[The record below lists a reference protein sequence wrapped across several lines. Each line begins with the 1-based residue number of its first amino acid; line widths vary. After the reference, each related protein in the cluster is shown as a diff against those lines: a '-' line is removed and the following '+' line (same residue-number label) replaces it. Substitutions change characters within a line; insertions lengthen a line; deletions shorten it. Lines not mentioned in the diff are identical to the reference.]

1 MTVHS
6 DGTDSGHSIDLF
18 TVLRVANEAQQ
29 RLMVTRSADRSQ
41 GLFAMAEALKRAADL
56 ILEANTLDLEASREL
71 ELSPVMLRWLK
82 LTPERLDRMVK
93 ILERLGNLPDPI
105 RQAVRSPYPM
115 HHCQSFSQLR
125 PLGVVALVYEAL
137 PELGAIMAGM
147 GIKTG
152 NSVVLFGCREAKNTN
167 RAIAQALSEG
177 LAASKL
183 PADCLAVLPSEQDIY
198 VRDLV
203 VQDRYLDLVIPYG
216 RPKWVFQVRQRATV
230 PVLQAAVGIC
240 YLYWASSGDVE
251 TVRWVVRDSHGN
263 EPDAVNAVEKVLVS
277 DRHSRPTVS
286 MLIDS
291 LQAEGF
297 QVRGDEPLCREFPE
311 LVLAG
316 NGEWRS
322 PYLSKT
328 VALRLVTGLDEAL
341 PWIRTNSS
349 NHADCIVT
357 ESYQEAHEF
366 ALGLESASIHIN
378 ASPRFQRN
386 PRGSS
391 SILLGMS
398 NQKGYRRGP
407 IGLESL
413 TTSKQIIQGD
423 GAP

>member
-1 MTVHS
+1 MAAQ
-6 DGTDSGHSIDLF
+6 GTNSGDLF
-18 TVLRVANEAQQ
+18 AMLGAANQAQEH
-29 RLMVTRSADRSQ
+29 LMVTRSADRSQ
-41 GLFAMAEALKRAADL
+41 GLFAMAEALDRAADL
-56 ILEANTLDLEASREL
+56 ILEANTLDLEASRETD
-71 ELSPVMLRWLK
+71 LSPVVLRWLK
-82 LTPERLDRMVK
+82 LTPEWLKQMVE
-93 ILERLGNLPDPI
+93 ILQRLGNLPDPI

-115 HHCQSFSQLR
+115 HHCQSFSQLT

-152 NSVVLFGCREAKNTN
+152 NSVVLFGCPEAQHTN
-167 RAIAQALSEG
+167 RAIAVALSEG
-177 LAASKL
+177 LKVSKL
-183 PADCLAVLPSEQDIY
+183 PDACLTVLPSQQDVS

-203 VQDRYLDLVIPYG
+203 VQERYLNLVIPYG
-216 RPKWVFQVRQRATV
+216 RPKWVAQVSQRSTV
-230 PVLQAAVGIC
+230 PVLQAALGNC

-251 TVRWVVRDSHGN
+251 TVRWVVQDSHGTD

-286 MLIDS
+286 LLIDS
-291 LQAEGF
+291 LPAEGF
-297 QVRGDEPLCREFPE
+297 EVRGDEPLCREFPE
-311 LVLAG
+311 LPLAE
-316 NGEWRS
+316 NAEWRS
-322 PYLSKT
+322 PYLCKT
-328 VALRLVTGLDEAL
+328 VALHLVTGLEEAL
-341 PWIRTNSS
+341 PWIRSHSS

-386 PRGSS
+386 PRGSG

-423 GAP
+423 GVP

>member
-1 MTVHS
+1 MAAHGS
-6 DGTDSGHSIDLF
+6 SSGDLF
-18 TVLRVANEAQQ
+18 AQLGAANQAQR

-41 GLFAMAEALKRAADL
+41 GLFAMAEALGQASDL
-56 ILEANTLDLEASREL
+56 ILEANTLDLEASREA
-71 ELSPVMLRWLK
+71 ELSPVVLRWLR
-82 LTPERLDRMVK
+82 LTPERLQQMVE
-93 ILERLGNLPDPI
+93 ILERLGNLPDPT

-115 HHCQSFSQLR
+115 HHCQSFSQLT

-152 NSVVLFGCREAKNTN
+152 NSVVLFGCREARQTN
-167 RAIAQALSEG
+167 GAIAQALSEG
-177 LAASKL
+177 LKASKL
-183 PADCLAVLPSEQDIY
+183 PDACLTVLSSNPEFS

-203 VQDRYLDLVIPYG
+203 VQDRSLNLVIPYG
-216 RPKWVFQVRQRATV
+216 RPKWVSQVSQRATV
-230 PVLQAAVGIC
+230 PVLQAALGNC

-251 TVRWVVRDSHGN
+251 TVRWVVQDSHGTK

-286 MLIDS
+286 LLIDS
-291 LQAEGF
+291 LQGDGF
-297 QVRGDEPLCREFPE
+297 EVRGDGVLCREFPE
-311 LVLAG
+311 LQLAEEM
-316 NGEWRS
+316 EWRS
-322 PYLSKT
+322 PYLSKI
-328 VALRLVTGLDEAL
+328 VALRLVTGLEDAL
-341 PWIRTNSS
+341 PWIRTHSS

-386 PRGSS
+386 PRGSG